1 MGEQYSERPASHR
14 GPLLV
19 VDTGSPLVSV
29 AVGDDDLAAL
39 RVVEPQ
45 HSSAFLL
52 RWIAEAL
59 AEAGLEL
66 GDLQALVG
74 LRGPGSFTGLRVG
87 LATLLGLHQ
96 ATGIPAGT
104 VETFDVLASAATPEP
119 ASVRTLAVVDALR
132 GEWFT
137 RLYAGGGSG
146 VAIEE
151 PRLRRPAEIAAL
163 SPCLVIGFGSGP
175 LVAAVARPGL
185 RSLEPGPLAPLA
197 LGCCRRG
204 RWAPD
209 AASLAAP
216 TYLRPALS

>member
-1 MGEQYSERPASHR
+1 MGEQYNERPASRR

-29 AVGDDDLAAL
+29 AVGDADHSVL
-39 RVVEPQ
+39 RVLEPR
-45 HSSAFLL
+45 HSSASLL
-52 RWIAEAL
+52 ACIAEAL

-66 GDLQALVG
+66 GELRALVG
-74 LRGPGSFTGLRVG
+74 LRGPGGFTGLRVG

-96 ATGIPAGT
+96 ATRIAAGT
-104 VETFDVLASAATPEP
+104 LETFDVLASAAPMELG
-119 ASVRTLAVVDALR
+119 SVRTLAVVDALR

-137 RLYAGGGSG
+137 RLYAGGGS
-146 VAIEE
+146 AAALEE
-151 PRLRRPAEIAAL
+151 PRLRRAAEIAAL
-163 SPCLVIGFGSGP
+163 SPCSVIGFGSRP

-197 LGCCRRG
+197 LGLCLRG
-204 RWAPD
+204 LWRAD

-216 TYLRPALS
+216 AYLRPALA